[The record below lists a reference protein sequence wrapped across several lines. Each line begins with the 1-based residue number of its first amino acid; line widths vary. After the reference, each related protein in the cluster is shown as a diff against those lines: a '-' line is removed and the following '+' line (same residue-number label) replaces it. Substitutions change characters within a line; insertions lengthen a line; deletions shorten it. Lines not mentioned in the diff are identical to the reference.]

1 MKVEGGTDMKYKAL
15 LGSLLLLLLMP
26 HTTIHAETG
35 DLIEQSTEQLI
46 EPHYRLVLN
55 EWENNN
61 LGSTALF
68 ERAISPISFENID
81 ELQLVQA
88 AKSYGYNN
96 SVVYWDN
103 EQTVSFEVEVNQ
115 SGLYEIG
122 FDYYPLG
129 DLIMPIEG
137 AIKVNGEFPYFES
150 RRIVFPVDWE
160 NEVNKFELD
169 RYNNEIVPNQKPI
182 ERWYQM
188 KATDA
193 KHFHARPLK
202 FYLEAGKNTI
212 SLSNL
217 KGEMLVGNAYITSLK
232 QVPTYQEYI
241 GESNQDVVSTLYTI
255 EAEHP
260 LKKNSSYIRPFA
272 VNSISVYPYD
282 TKRSLLNSFGGESW
296 SVSGDTVTWEINAE
310 EEGYYHLSFKAF
322 QNKQTGA
329 PVFRTLLVNGTIPFQ
344 EVEQYRFDN
353 SKKWYNETFSDESG
367 EPYKFYLNKGT
378 NTLTLKADASPFGRV
393 IFTVEDIM
401 KGIEQLSLSI
411 RKLTGNQLD
420 QNRDWNISE
429 YIPGIEESLLEWADL
444 LEQERTY
451 LNEIS
456 GGKESTESV
465 SLRISVDKL
474 KALANK
480 PDEIPFRL
488 SELSEGSNSAAQLL
502 GNLMIDLQKQPLLLD
517 RIYVHGEEEL
527 PKANASFFAR
537 AKDSIVNF
545 YYSFTQDNMAVSN
558 VEEGTVEVW
567 VNRPRQFVD
576 LLQHMLDQKFTPET
590 GIKVKLSLMPSEN
603 KLILASA
610 ANSQPDLA
618 LGISNWLPYEL
629 AIRGAAV
636 DLRQFDEFAT
646 VGQQFSPG
654 AFLPLIVEDSVY
666 ALPETQDFF
675 VQFYRKDIL
684 DSLNIPVPDTW
695 DDVVSILPELQ
706 RYGLNYYTPIAGAVA
721 FKPFQTTAPYIY
733 QFGGDLYKEDGIGT
747 LIDSEEALRG
757 IQFMTELNTIYST
770 PLQVP
775 NFYNHFR
782 YSTLPI
788 GIGTF
793 SEYVQ
798 LTAAAPEISG
808 WWDISLHPGVKQED
822 GSVARW
828 ATGSAQASMIFEGD
842 LKEEAWEVL
851 KWWMSTETQVEYARS
866 LQTLY
871 GPEYMWN
878 TANLHA
884 FNRLPWPDEFK
895 ATILEQ
901 WEHLREVPKTP
912 YSYMVEREISNV
924 WNKVVFDGENIRSA
938 VDDSVITI
946 DREMRR
952 KLEEFGYMENGKVVK
967 PYTIPTIEKVER
979 WLGTDN
985 EK

>member
-1 MKVEGGTDMKYKAL
+1 MKKKAL
-15 LGSLLLLLLMP
+15 LWSLLLLLLLP
-26 HTTIHAETG
+26 NTIIHAENG
-35 DLIEQSTEQLI
+35 DLIDQSTEQLI

-55 EWENNN
+55 EWEKKNV
-61 LGSTALF
+61 GSTAPF
-68 ERAISPISFENID
+68 ERAISPTSFENID
-81 ELQLVQA
+81 ELQLLNE
-88 AKSYGYNN
+88 SRSNGYNDR
-96 SVVYWDN
+96 VVYWDN
-103 EQTVSFEVEVNQ
+103 EQTVSFEVEVDE
-115 SGLYEIG
+115 SGLYEVG

-160 NEVNKFELD
+160 NEVNEFELD

-182 ERWYQM
+182 EQWYEM

-193 KHFHARPLK
+193 KHFHARPLQ
-202 FYLEAGKNTI
+202 FYLEAGKNII
-212 SLSNL
+212 SLTNL
-217 KGEMLVGNAYITSLK
+217 KGEMLLGSAYITSPE
-232 QVPTYQEYI
+232 QIPNYEDYISEANQE
-241 GESNQDVVSTLYTI
+241 VVSELHTI

-272 VNSISVYPYD
+272 VNSISAHPYD
-282 TKRSLLNSFGGESW
+282 TRRSLLNTFGGESW
-296 SVSGDTVTWEINAE
+296 STSGDTVTWEINVE

-322 QNKQTGA
+322 QDKQTGA
-329 PVFRTLLVNGTIPFQ
+329 PVFRTIYVNDKVPFQ
-344 EVEQYRFDN
+344 EVEQYRLDN
-353 SKKWYNETFSDESG
+353 SKKWYNETVSDENG
-367 EPYKFYLNKGT
+367 NPYKFYLNKGT

-393 IFTVEDIM
+393 IFAIEDTM
-401 KGIEQLSLSI
+401 RGIEELSLSI

-420 QNRDWNISE
+420 QNRDWNLGE
-429 YIPGIEESLLEWADL
+429 YLPGIEQLLLDWANRLD
-444 LEQERTY
+444 EERKY

-465 SLRISVDKL
+465 SLKISVDKL
-474 KALANK
+474 KALAAK
-480 PDEIPFRL
+480 PDEIPFRM

-502 GNLMIDLQKQPLLLD
+502 GTLMIDLQKQPLLLD
-517 RIYVHGEEEL
+517 RIYAHGDEEL
-527 PKANASFFAR
+527 PPANAGIFAR
-537 AKDSIVNF
+537 VKDSITNF
-545 YYSFTQDNMAVSN
+545 FLSFNRDNLATSS
-558 VEEGTVEVW
+558 VEEGTVEIW

-576 LLQHMLDQKFTPET
+576 LMQHMLDQKFTPET
-590 GIKVKLSLMPSEN
+590 GIEVKLSLMPDES

-636 DLRQFDEFAT
+636 DLRQFDGFEE
-646 VGQQFSPG
+646 VGRQFSPG
-654 AFLPLIVEDSVY
+654 AFLPLIVDDSIY

-684 DSLNIPVPDTW
+684 NSLNIPVPDTW
-695 DDVVSILPELQ
+695 DDVISILPELQ

-747 LIDSEEALRG
+747 TIDSEESLRG
-757 IQFMTELNTIYST
+757 IQFMAELNTIYST

-842 LKEEAWEVL
+842 MQEEAWEVL
-851 KWWMSTETQVEYARS
+851 KWWTSTETQVEYARS

-878 TANLHA
+878 TANLNA
-884 FNRLPWPDEFK
+884 FKQLPWPDDFK
-895 ATILEQ
+895 DTILEQ
-901 WEHLREVPKTP
+901 WEYLREVPKTP
-912 YSYMVEREISNV
+912 YAYMVEREISNV

-967 PYTIPTIEKVER
+967 PYMIPTIEKVER

-985 EK
+985 EN